1 MGKKGIE
8 VARIAVAFLIPAA
21 VVPFVPGDGFLDL
34 HVMVAG
40 APQL

>member
-8 VARIAVAFLIPAA
+8 AARIAMAFFIPAA
-21 VVPFVPGDGFLDL
+21 VVPFVPGDGFLDF
-34 HVMVAG
+34 HIMVAG